1 MPNKNIDAYIRQ
13 MHVSTEIIENVDVIH
28 KNIDPL
34 SNKNINS
41 YENWILAGA
50 NRGRHVCISLFRID
64 LKT

>member
-13 MHVSTEIIENVDVIH
+13 MHVSTENVEVIH

-34 SNKNINS
+34 SNKNISS